1 MKNKID
7 YSLYLC
13 TDSSLMTTNT
23 VEESVELAI
32 MGGVTI
38 VQLREKKAT
47 AKEFFETALK
57 VKEVTKKYNVPL
69 IINDRIDIA
78 LAVKAD
84 GVHLGQKDIPASA
97 ARKIL
102 GDEYIIGVSTNN
114 VEQGIKAMQDGADYI
129 GIGAAFVTGTKNDTK
144 PVSYETI
151 KNITDN
157 VNIPAVAIGGIN
169 RKNIIK
175 LYGTGINGVAVVSA
189 IVAQTDITSSA
200 KELLD
205 AVKKNLGQ

>member
-1 MKNKID
+1 
-7 YSLYLC
+7 
-13 TDSSLMTTNT
+13 MTTNT

-102 GDEYIIGVSTNN
+102 GDKYIIGVSTNN

-169 RKNIIK
+169 RKNITK
-175 LYGTGINGVAVVSA
+175 LCGTGINGVAVVSA

-205 AVKKNLGQ
+205 MVKTNL